1 MFLSN
6 QKKMTKS
13 PSPCHNFNAMNL
25 KNGLKLE
32 KTENGL
38 VLTDGQLSL
47 MADFSAL
54 KNRILPHK
62 LGGEMLIKAAKQ
74 DGGLAIDATAGLG
87 EDSFLLAAAGFKVL
101 MIEKNPVIAELLRD
115 ALERGL
121 KDEDLFPI
129 VSRMS
134 LMEGD
139 SKEILKDRGTAPL
152 PGRPS
157 LIYLDP
163 MFPGRTKSGLIKK
176 KFQLLQQLEL
186 PEENPEELF
195 FSARSANP
203 AKIIVK
209 RPAKEAPIT
218 NSIKPTYT
226 IPGNVIRYDCYFSPE
241 NN

>member
-1 MFLSN
+1 MFLSS

-38 VLTDGQLSL
+38 VLTDGKLSL
-47 MADFSAL
+47 MADFSTML
-54 KNRILPHK
+54 SRVSSNKI
-62 LGGEMLIKAAKQ
+62 GGEALIKAAKQ
-74 DGGLAIDATAGLG
+74 GEGLAVDATAGLG
-87 EDSFLLAAAGFKVL
+87 EDSFLLAAAGYKVL
-101 MIEKNPVIAELLRD
+101 MIEKNPVIAKLLQD
-115 ALERGL
+115 AIDLGM
-121 KDEDLFPI
+121 KNEDLAPI

-134 LMEGD
+134 LVEGD
-139 SKEILKDRGTAPL
+139 SVEILTKDSKTFANPAM
-152 PGRPS
+152 
-157 LIYLDP
+157 IYLDP

-176 KFQLLQQLEL
+176 KFQLLQQLEA

-195 FSARSANP
+195 FAARAINP
-203 AKIIVK
+203 GKIIVK

-218 NSIKPTYT
+218 NNIKPTYT
-226 IPGNVIRYDCYFSPE
+226 ISGNVIRYDCYFFPE